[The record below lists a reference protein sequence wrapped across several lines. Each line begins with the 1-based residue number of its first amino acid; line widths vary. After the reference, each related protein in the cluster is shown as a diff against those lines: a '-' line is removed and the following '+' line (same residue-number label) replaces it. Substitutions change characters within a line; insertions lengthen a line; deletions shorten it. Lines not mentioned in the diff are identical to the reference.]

1 MATSRGATPADPTLV
16 ATTDDAARG
25 GLFARSN
32 TGGLAGQSP
41 ATTTDTHV
49 SAVDFNETT
58 RVLTVTLTDGTTFTP
73 TIPGGASGPVTPGTD
88 TYISAVAFNNDVLT
102 LTYNDP
108 ARSPLSIT
116 IPAAGVTEARVQE
129 LINTAIDTL
138 TFLELDDVVVQS
150 FTGAA
155 GQVVRV
161 NGTETGL
168 EFGTSSATVDNDSFQ
183 DNNSITFSNAS
194 GGRVSARLSQS
205 IVGGGQP
212 TSTVTVGS
220 DTLTLSVDNQGL
232 IRLTS
237 TTAPPTPPT
246 PMGRISNPPGSNILT
261 TPPDQ
266 TTTITVDDVTN
277 IGTPT
282 VTVRDPAGD
291 PITIDPNNDV
301 NVTQPNNQNMGTVM
315 VTVPGTDVSTP
326 GTYTVDTMIPVT
338 DTDNMMMT
346 LDEMSSFEQRVP
358 AVTSR
363 SPLTTASELAAGTHT
378 DENFD
383 PVAGITITEAGDRSS
398 TIYIAIAQRHL
409 TVPGN
414 RAFAD
419 VNMFPF
425 TLRKVTPTPISVM
438 AGTETV
444 LYDVFTVRAAM
455 GATINNFRLTQ

>member
-73 TIPGGASGPVTPGTD
+73 TIPGGTSGPVTPGTD

-129 LINTAIDTL
+129 LINTAISRLSFFNL
-138 TFLELDDVVVQS
+138 TDVVEQN
-150 FTGAA
+150 FDNATA

-161 NGTETGL
+161 NGTADGL
-168 EFGTSSATVDNDSFQ
+168 EFGTPSSITQNDFVDNQ
-183 DNNSITFSNAS
+183 AMIFSNATDGS
-194 GGRVSARLSQS
+194 GRIAARVAPMDVSTALP
-205 IVGGGQP
+205 GGGSLRLVVN
-212 TSTVTVGS
+212 T
-220 DTLTLSVDNQGL
+220 QGL
-232 IRLTS
+232 FSLST

-383 PVAGITITEAGDRSS
+383 PAAGITITEAGDRSS